1 LDKRR
6 NPTRL
11 VAQGVLGI
19 SGLGEGGEECL
30 KMVIKIGLTE
40 RPGVSGVNYL
50 VRSATMILA
59 GL

>member
-1 LDKRR
+1 MDKRPP
-6 NPTRL
+6 PTRL
-11 VAQGVLGI
+11 AAQGVLGR